1 MIPALQDLA
10 ARLTIPGLPDW
21 VGLAL
26 LLLLGL
32 LALAYVL
39 MPFSVFGVKGRLD
52 GIEAQLDE
60 IQAEIRALALRLAE
74 PPGRGAGRPGAAGAA
89 VEDDWIDPPPQPASR
104 RDDYVPPRARPPIPP
119 PPHWPDA
126 PPPPRGGPGGA
137 RSEPRLDWPGG
148 ER

>member
-1 MIPALQDLA
+1 MVPALQDLA
-10 ARLTIPGLPDW
+10 TRLAIPGLPDW
-21 VGLAL
+21 VGLVL

-39 MPFSVFGVKGRLD
+39 MPFSVFGVKSRLD

-60 IQAEIRALALRLAE
+60 IQAEIRALAVRMAE
-74 PPGRGAGRPGAAGAA
+74 PPARGGRHGAAA
-89 VEDDWIDPPPQPASR
+89 VEDEWIDPPPQPSSR

-119 PPHWPDA
+119 PAHWPDA
-126 PPPPRGGPGGA
+126 PPPPSRGGTAGA

-148 ER
+148 GGGQ